1 MPAEMGLLAERRNV
15 LRVRRFQASREKAP
29 ENLVSVMVLRGERLL
44 KDEPALSTM
53 GTAHLLKEGNNIG
66 ILVVMI
72 ATKVSRTAQEAA
84 SWGPLKGSF
93 LLLDGCNGG
102 LE

>member
-66 ILVVMI
+66 MLVVMI

-84 SWGPLKGSF
+84 S
-93 LLLDGCNGG
+93 
-102 LE
+102 